1 MKRTYRLLLCCLLA
15 GGLLAAHGP
24 GAACAQD
31 VPAQP
36 QKTGAKAAPTNAAK
50 QTAKLTAK
58 TAAKTAA
65 KAKKIRTADKA
76 APTAKARPKPAKEKQ
91 GKEKPKLTK
100 EELLAPYSASNN
112 PQDPQNATR
121 WQFEPSTVPK
131 AIAEPKSDSALNLRL
146 GQDKI
151 VDPITGQEKKIR
163 VDPNGA
169 KESIKNMDLK
179 GAMDKV
185 GGKAEVQVEILKF

>member
-1 MKRTYRLLLCCLLA
+1 MKRTYQLLLCCLLA
-15 GGLLAAHGP
+15 GGLLAAPGP
-24 GAACAQD
+24 KAACAQD
-31 VPAQP
+31 GPAPQ
-36 QKTGAKAAPTNAAK
+36 QKTGAKAASSNAPK
-50 QTAKLTAK
+50 QTAK
-58 TAAKTAA
+58 TAAKTK
-65 KAKKIRTADKA
+65 KARAADKA
-76 APTAKARPKPAKEKQ
+76 AKARPKAAKEKP
-91 GKEKPKLTK
+91 GREKPKLTK
-100 EELLAPYSASNN
+100 EELLSPYSASNN

-121 WQFEPSTVPK
+121 WQFEPSTVPSSL
-131 AIAEPKSDSALNLRL
+131 AQPNNDSALNLRL

-151 VDPITGQEKKIR
+151 VDPITGQEKKTR